1 MKSFFLLLMFGLI
14 AGQAIAQDGNRRPKI
29 VSQQP
34 VVTNEDESVTILMS
48 HLNVEDRDDWF
59 YPWGF
64 TMQVYPGDNY
74 SLQGYIV
81 TPARDFVGTLKV
93 PVTVNDGQDESNR
106 FELNITVNPV
116 NDKPVITGQSS
127 LTTDEN
133 VAISIQ
139 PQHLQ
144 VTDPDN
150 KYPDD
155 FTLAIH
161 PGSNY
166 SVSGTQV
173 VPASGFSGTLS
184 VNVTVH
190 DGALESEMYA
200 MVVTVKPV
208 NRVPEITGQSTLQ
221 VDEDQSLTLQLTHL
235 TVVDQDSNYPQGFS
249 LNVGSGNDYS
259 VSGTTVAPN
268 ANFFGRLTVPVT
280 VNDGKN
286 TSKPFNLSITVTPVD
301 DVPTLTSL
309 ETEPIFYRA
318 GDLSTAIT
326 QTVVIE
332 EVDGDSVMFA
342 EIGFSNGYQTNV
354 DKLVYTPVTGSGIRG
369 VFEPATGVLTLIGQ
383 GSPSRYTQALRSV
396 SYEGLAGGSDVTK
409 TVYLKVNDGK
419 SDSESV
425 ERALVYGEASVS
437 LDIPTAFTPNGDL
450 SNDTWKIVPLKGQEE
465 FEQASIRIY
474 NKAGVLVFE
483 AIGFQN
489 EWDGKLN
496 GELLP
501 ADVYFYTIDL
511 NTNTPEGFVKGLVT
525 ILR

>member
-1 MKSFFLLLMFGLI
+1 MLGLI
-14 AGQAIAQDGNRRPKI
+14 AGQVIAQDGNRKPKI

-34 VVTNEDESVTILMS
+34 IVTNEDESVTILMS

-64 TMQVYPGDNY
+64 TMQVYPGENY
-74 SLQGYIV
+74 SLQGYVV
-81 TPARDFVGTLKV
+81 TPARDFFGTLKV
-93 PVTVNDGQDESNR
+93 PVTVSDGQDESNK
-106 FELNITVNPV
+106 FELNITVNPI
-116 NDKPVITGQSS
+116 NDKPVITGQST
-127 LTTDEN
+127 LATDEG
-133 VAISIQ
+133 VAISIL

-161 PGSNY
+161 AGSNY

-190 DGALESEMYA
+190 DGAAASDMYA
-200 MVVTVKPV
+200 MAVAVKPV

-221 VDEDQSLTLQLTHL
+221 VDEDQSLALKLTHL

-249 LNVGSGNDYS
+249 LNVESGQDYS
-259 VSGTTVAPN
+259 VSGTTVAPS

-286 TSKPFNLSITVTPVD
+286 TSKPFNLSVTVTPVD
-301 DVPTLTSL
+301 DAPTLTSL
-309 ETEPIFYRA
+309 EAAPIFYST

-342 EIGFSNGYQTNV
+342 EIGFSNGYQANV
-354 DKLVYTPVTGSGIRG
+354 DKLVYTPVAASAIRG

-396 SYEGLAGGSDVTK
+396 YYEGLAGGASDMTK

-419 SDSESV
+419 SDSERV
-425 ERALVYGEASVS
+425 ERALVYGEAAVS

-450 SNDTWKIVPLKGQEE
+450 SNDTWKIVPLKSEEE
-465 FEQASIRIY
+465 FEQATIRIY
-474 NKAGVLVFE
+474 NKSGILVFE
-483 AIGFQN
+483 AIGFQH